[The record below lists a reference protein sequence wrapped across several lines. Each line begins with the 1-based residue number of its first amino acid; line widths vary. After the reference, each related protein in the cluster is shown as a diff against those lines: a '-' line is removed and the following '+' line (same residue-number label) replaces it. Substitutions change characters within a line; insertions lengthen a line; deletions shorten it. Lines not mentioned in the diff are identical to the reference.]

1 MIKALMNG
9 EVGDYFTFK
18 PVSTNEWK
26 FSIIGPKNTPY

>member
-1 MIKALMNG
+1 MNG

-18 PVSTNEWK
+18 PVSTGEWK